1 MKVVGHGKT
10 SAPVEAGSPGE
21 SIDDNYL
28 LPVVQWLKVRVTDQ
42 GDLKGD
48 LANIASCGYFSTF
61 AIEQ

>member
-1 MKVVGHGKT
+1 MGKLRRQ
-10 SAPVEAGSPGE
+10 SKQVAPVRE
-21 SIDDNYL
+21 STDNYL

-48 LANIASCGYFSTF
+48 LANIASCGNSSTF